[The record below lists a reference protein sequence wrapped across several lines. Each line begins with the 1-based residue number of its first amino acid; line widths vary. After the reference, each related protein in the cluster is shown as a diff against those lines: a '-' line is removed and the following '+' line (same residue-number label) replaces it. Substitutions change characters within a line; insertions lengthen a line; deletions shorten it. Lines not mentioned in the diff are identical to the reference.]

1 MSLFP
6 DEWLETAK
14 READE
19 RKRAEKASRPKGQK
33 CSNCLHHRGHPFS
46 PKYHYC
52 AKGTSKHTDN
62 GMAKTKP
69 GGWCKLWE
77 ARQ

>member
-1 MSLFP
+1 MNP
-6 DEWLETAK
+6 MEQWLSDADK
-14 READE
+14 AMADE
-19 RKRAEKASRPKGQK
+19 KKAERANRPKGQK

-52 AKGTSKHTDN
+52 SKGTSKHTGC
-62 GMAKTKP
+62 GMAKTNP

-77 ARQ
+77 VQP